1 VHILTKFLL
10 SLLFAFLVS
19 CESSVSTTPED
30 NTISTDQN
38 ANSGLKKPITF
49 YGVNGH
55 AILLGK
61 DIKLLDSTFHEIQ
74 DISRFHE
81 HLVEVTEVSNDYHL
95 PPSGGEPCDRFKYVK
110 IRNDE
115 FEGYVDGRF
124 LYESGKD
131 LKNKFLTIEG
141 KDVSLVTT
149 HNFGIGTTDEDG
161 LTFCSVRTPVL
172 FSENAPPDG
181 QLVKMVQNENYTDP
195 YPYLELKSD
204 DQADD
209 EILSI
214 EKEQDKYLVKIKRE
228 FQEGET
234 MLQLHIFKDANG
246 SYLAEIF
253 KN

>member
-1 VHILTKFLL
+1 MINIRLFLPFFLILACQEPKSEITTKGP
-10 SLLFAFLVS
+10 
-19 CESSVSTTPED
+19 SS
-30 NTISTDQN
+30 NAISASN
-38 ANSGLKKPITF
+38 KHEPSITF

-61 DIKLLDSTFHEIQ
+61 DIKLLDSNFTEIM
-74 DISRFHE
+74 DISRFNE
-81 HLVEVTEVSNDYHL
+81 EFVSVTKVSNEYLL

-131 LKNKFLTIEG
+131 LKNKFLTVEG

-149 HNFGIGTTDEDG
+149 HHFGIGTTDEDG
-161 LTFCSVRTPVL
+161 LTFCSVRTPAL
-172 FSENAPPDG
+172 FSESAPSDG
-181 QLVKMVQNENYTDP
+181 QLVKMIQNENYTDP

-214 EKEQDKYLVKIKRE
+214 NKEGGKYLVKIKRV
-228 FQEGET
+228 FQEGE
-234 MLQLHIFKDANG
+234 
-246 SYLAEIF
+246 AEIHTSIY
-253 KN
+253 KNEKGEYVGEIVRK